1 MGIYSGVRWQQIDQ
15 CGKADSTKLPLGCW
29 NWWSFIVGFA
39 TLLAARYPPIIY
51 IHTYIYIYI
60 WDQIYIYIYI
70 ICNIYIYIYIYIKY
84 FRKGNPGSGIIGSA
98 LLDLHS
104 GFLGAVR
111 GITPLLTSLPATV
124 NLEAHRPIGSWWG
137 PWSTMRIY
145 PEIVAFGNLYSYWD
159 SPCSTINSWI
169 IYKFG
174 ICLYYVQPRQYVPS
188 GKLT

>member
-1 MGIYSGVRWQQIDQ
+1 MGIYSFGVRWQHIDQ
-15 CGKADSTKLPLGCW
+15 CGKPDSTKLPLGVCFNHFCW

-39 TLLAARYPPIIY
+39 TLLAARYPPNY
-51 IHTYIYIYI
+51 ILYIYIYIYI
-60 WDQIYIYIYI
+60 WDH
-70 ICNIYIYIYIYIKY
+70 IYIYIYIKY
-84 FRKGNPGSGIIGSA
+84 FRKGNPGSGIIGST

-104 GFLGAVR
+104 CFLGAVR
-111 GITPLLTSLPATV
+111 GITPLLTSLSATV

-169 IYKFG
+169 IYKFAFVYIMFNHG
-174 ICLYYVQPRQYVPS
+174 SMYPLVN
-188 GKLT
+188 